1 MALSLTLIL
10 NGDCRS
16 TEIVYL
22 NRKCFF
28 SFPPSAGGV
37 VVVGCSESTLRLIVW
52 RRIGCRLCIAATLAA
67 VVCTAT
73 GVFSWRTGSVLV
85 PKKRKTSVDS
95 LPGFI
100 SASITR

>member
-28 SFPPSAGGV
+28 SFPPSAGGAV
-37 VVVGCSESTLRLIVW
+37 VVSCSESTLRLIVW

-67 VVCTAT
+67 VV
-73 GVFSWRTGSVLV
+73 WRTGSVLV